1 MENQRNQGRNTGR
14 PQSQPGQ
21 KAPAG
26 FEGMNF
32 EEQRGPLKNSD
43 GAGVSYDHN
52 ESMKQRNG
60 QSGPKR
66 PNK

>member
-1 MENQRNQGRNTGR
+1 MENQRNREQ
-14 PQSQPGQ
+14 QSDRSQRQQGQ

-32 EEQRGPLKNSD
+32 EEQRQPLKNSD

-60 QSGPKR
+60 KSSPQQ
-66 PNK
+66 

>member
-1 MENQRNQGRNTGR
+1 MENQRNNERGTDRSQQQQG
-14 PQSQPGQ
+14 QQ
-21 KAPAG
+21 APTG

-32 EEQRGPLKNSD
+32 EEQRAPLKNSD

-60 QSGPKR
+60 QSSPKR
-66 PNK
+66 